1 MLALSKIMVAAQE
14 FVDHTRSRSERL
26 RRAQLR
32 VISPGLEFAGMP
44 EHLHKVVE
52 GVFKEIEDRAFRP
65 LLAAQD
71 MGQAGLISQQSF
83 DVFVDLWPAV
93 LGALTPWL
101 QEQPDRMNAMAT
113 FAREGWSSDDARR
126 LGDQVCTWFAA
137 AQAARAT
144 LANAVVLNP
153 SLIRATDEQAVVHHC
168 VLADFALLF
177 GTFLVHEPGIK
188 PLPELS
194 LAMAKLAHDAATRA
208 YSLATTHRFADQE
221 QLVG

>member
-1 MLALSKIMVAAQE
+1 MLASSKIMVAVQK
-14 FVDHTRSRSERL
+14 FVDHTGSRSERL

-32 VISPGLEFAGMP
+32 VISPGLEFVDMP

-65 LLAAQD
+65 LLAAPD
-71 MGQAGLISQQSF
+71 MVQAGLISQQSF

-101 QEQPDRMNAMAT
+101 QEQPDRMSAMAT

-126 LGDQVCTWFAA
+126 LGDQVCSWFAA
-137 AQAARAT
+137 AQAARTT

-153 SLIRATDEQAVVHHC
+153 SLIRATEEAAVVHHC

-177 GTFLVHEPGIK
+177 GAFLVHEPGIK
-188 PLPELS
+188 PLPDLS
-194 LAMAKLAHDAATRA
+194 LSMAKLAHEAATRA
-208 YSLATTHRFADQE
+208 YALATAYRFADQD